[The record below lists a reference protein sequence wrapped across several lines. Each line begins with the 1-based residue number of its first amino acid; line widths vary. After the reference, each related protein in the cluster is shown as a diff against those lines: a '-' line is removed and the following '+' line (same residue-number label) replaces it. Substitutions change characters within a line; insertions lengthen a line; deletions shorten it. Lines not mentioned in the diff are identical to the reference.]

1 MPVSVLNQLQSRG
14 EEEDHRLAKTRKKM
28 KPPCHQPP
36 SIHLS
41 RNPMV
46 GRAAEDGGGDG
57 DKVEAEAE
65 VEALVLLVG

>member
-14 EEEDHRLAKTRKKM
+14 EEEDHGVAKTRKKM
-28 KPPCHQPP
+28 KPPGHQPP

-41 RNPMV
+41 RNPEV
-46 GRAAEDGGGDG
+46 GRAAEVGDG
-57 DKVEAEAE
+57 DEVEAKAE

>member
-14 EEEDHRLAKTRKKM
+14 EEEDHGVAKTRKKM
-28 KPPCHQPP
+28 KPPGHQPP

-41 RNPMV
+41 RNPVV
-46 GRAAEDGGGDG
+46 GRAAEDEGGDG
-57 DKVEAEAE
+57 DEVEAK

>member
-14 EEEDHRLAKTRKKM
+14 EEEDHGVAKTRKKM
-28 KPPCHQPP
+28 KPPCPQPP

-57 DKVEAEAE
+57 DKVEAE

>member
-14 EEEDHRLAKTRKKM
+14 EEEDHEVAKTRKKM
-28 KPPCHQPP
+28 KPPGHQPP

-41 RNPMV
+41 GNPVV

-57 DKVEAEAE
+57 DEVEAE